1 MTSVS
6 IAGRYSVPSGFGPVS
21 RRRPVPAGPRGP
33 SLAAF
38 GISFVGHALV
48 TLGFVAMIVWNGWH
62 SSRVYVV
69 NLVPAVAAVGSP
81 TAAAHKAS
89 LPAPPT
95 PVLPSRAPTAT
106 PTPEPRER
114 PMREAPRLPEPAP
127 LKPSLP
133 PRVAA
138 PLRAGE
144 KELPSLTRS
153 TSTTHVDKP
162 QRTERPVE
170 SRPAPEASRGLA
182 AGSPAGVGARSL
194 DASDFPYAWYLRQVL
209 QKVEG
214 EWQRQNQRA
223 APSQKPLILVEIQRD
238 GSIQMPK
245 IDQSSGNA
253 LYDQAAIHAVL
264 DASPFPPLPQ
274 DWARPSLRV
283 QFRFDLE
290 RG

>member
-6 IAGRYSVPSGFGPVS
+6 LAGRYSVPSRLGPV
-21 RRRPVPAGPRGP
+21 RRPVAEPRGP

-38 GISFVGHALV
+38 GVSFAAHAILV
-48 TLGFVAMIVWNGWH
+48 LGFVAMIMWNGWH
-62 SSRVYVV
+62 HSKVYVV
-69 NLVPAVAAVGSP
+69 NLVPTVAAIGSP
-81 TAAAHKAS
+81 MATTHKAS

-95 PVLPSRAPTAT
+95 PALPSRAPTAT

-114 PMREAPRLPEPAP
+114 PVREAPRLPEPALP
-127 LKPSLP
+127 KPSLP
-133 PRVAA
+133 PRLAA

-144 KELPSLTRS
+144 KELPSLAQSPS
-153 TSTTHVDKP
+153 TAHVEKP

-170 SRPAPEASRGLA
+170 SRPAPEAPRGLPT
-182 AGSPAGVGARSL
+182 GSPAGVGARSL

-214 EWQRQNQRA
+214 EWQRQNHRT
-223 APSQKPLILVEIQRD
+223 APSQQPLVLVEIQRD
-238 GSIQMPK
+238 GTIRMPK

-253 LYDQAAIHAVL
+253 LYDQAALRAVL

>member
-1 MTSVS
+1 M
-6 IAGRYSVPSGFGPVS
+6 
-21 RRRPVPAGPRGP
+21 

-38 GISFVGHALV
+38 GVSFAAHVLLL
-48 TLGFVAMIVWNGWH
+48 LGMMAMIVWNDWH

-69 NLVPAVAAVGSP
+69 NLVPMVAAVGNP
-81 TAAAHKAS
+81 TAPTHKAS
-89 LPAPPT
+89 LPAPPA
-95 PVLPSRAPTAT
+95 PVLPSRAPSAT
-106 PTPEPRER
+106 PTPDPRER
-114 PMREAPRLPEPAP
+114 PMRETPRLPEPAQ

-133 PRVAA
+133 PRTAA

-144 KELPSLTRS
+144 KELPSLAHS
-153 TSTTHVDKP
+153 TSASHVEKP

-170 SRPAPEASRGLA
+170 SRPATEAPRGLPT
-182 AGSPAGVGARSL
+182 GSPAGVGARSL

-223 APSQKPLILVEIQRD
+223 APIQKPLILVEIQRD
-238 GSIQMPK
+238 GSIRMPK

-253 LYDQAAIHAVL
+253 IYDQAAIRAVL

-274 DWARPSLRV
+274 DWTRPSLRV

>member
-1 MTSVS
+1 
-6 IAGRYSVPSGFGPVS
+6 VPSRYGPMP
-21 RRRPVPAGPRGP
+21 RRQQAAPGPRGP
-33 SLAAF
+33 SLAAL
-38 GISFVGHALV
+38 GISCVAHALV
-48 TLGFVAMIVWNGWH
+48 VLGLVSMIAWNSLH

-81 TAAAHKAS
+81 AAAASRAS
-89 LPAPPT
+89 LPAPPA

-114 PMREAPRLPEPAP
+114 PVREAPRLPEPAALP
-127 LKPSLP
+127 RPNLP
-133 PRVAA
+133 PRMAA

-144 KELPSLTRS
+144 KELPSLAHSPSAARTDRAQ
-153 TSTTHVDKP
+153 H
-162 QRTERPVE
+162 TERPVE
-170 SRPAPEASRGLA
+170 SRPAPPAPRGLPT
-182 AGSPAGVGARSL
+182 GSPAGVGAQSL

-223 APSQKPLILVEIQRD
+223 VPSQKPLVLVEIQRD
-238 GSIQMPK
+238 GSIRMPR

-253 LYDQAAIHAVL
+253 AYDQAAVRAVL

-274 DWARPSLRV
+274 DWSRPSLRV